1 MEDSLTNKSKIL
13 YIIRH
18 AKSSWEFDV
27 NDFNRPLKKRG
38 HKDAYLVSNYLKV
51 NFLKPNRIVSSDAER
66 AQKTAQIYIKNL
78 ELETVEFKLDNELY
92 DFSGNGLMNIVKFCD
107 DSIDKLMVFGHNY
120 AITNFV
126 NVYGD
131 NPIENVPTSG
141 FVEIHF
147 NINTWKDLKKGKTVR
162 TLFPKDLK

>member
-1 MEDSLTNKSKIL
+1 MQDSLTNKSKTI
-13 YIIRH
+13 YIVRH

-38 HKDAYLVSNYLKV
+38 RTDASLISNYLKN
-51 NFLKPNRIVSSDAER
+51 NFLNPDLIVSSDAER
-66 AQKTAQIYIKNL
+66 TQRTAQIYIKNL
-78 ELETVEFKLDNELY
+78 GLEAIEFKLDNELY
-92 DFSGNGLMNIVKFCD
+92 DFSGNGVMNIVKSCD
-107 DSIDKLMVFGHNY
+107 DSIDKLMLFGHNY

-131 NPIENVPTSG
+131 ISIENVPTSG

-147 NINTWKDLKKGKTVR
+147 NMNSWKDLKKGKTVR